1 MKSMLSK
8 KHLNEIQEKLV
19 VMTVK
24 RKWMKGITMAR
35 QQKTVEQEKVEIQI
49 KRQIKKKRKII

>member
-19 VMTVK
+19 VMMVK
-24 RKWMKGITMAR
+24 RKWMKGITMA
-35 QQKTVEQEKVEIQI
+35 KVVENS
-49 KRQIKKKRKII
+49 RTRKKLKFKLRGK